1 MVKSLVIADNTVISN
16 FALVKREDILC
27 RIFGSNFCVTQE
39 VLTELKRGEERK
51 VVPNRDWTWVRVLE
65 LQSPRESALFQL
77 FSASLGKGES
87 SCLSIAASRNLKMLT
102 DDLDARK
109 LAYRSGIP
117 VSGTIGILVQAVR
130 TEILSLSEANTLLA
144 DMMSKGYFSPVD
156 TLDEFL

>member
-1 MVKSLVIADNTVISN
+1 MKSLVIADNTVVSN
-16 FALVKREDILC
+16 FAVIRREDVLC
-27 RIFGSNFCVTQE
+27 RMFGNTFCVTRE
-39 VLTELKRGEERK
+39 VLTELKRGEERGI
-51 VVPNRDWTWVRVLE
+51 VPNRDWTWVRVLDTE
-65 LQSPRESALFQL
+65 SPHENALFQL

-87 SCLSIAASRNLKMLT
+87 SCLSIAASRNLKILT

-130 TEILSLSEANTLLA
+130 TGILSLKEANTLLA
-144 DMMSKGYFSPVD
+144 EMISKSYFSPVD